1 MFLPEYVK
9 NCIDELSRAGFSAY
23 AVGGAVRDGLLG
35 LKPSDFDVT
44 TSARPEEILAVFS
57 HRRTIPTGIKHGT
70 ITVLFENG
78 EKLSPIE
85 ITTFRIDGEYRDSR
99 HPESVFF
106 SKNVRDDLSRRDF
119 TVNAM
124 AYNESEGI
132 IDAHG
137 GVRDLE
143 ARVIRAVGDPET
155 RFNEDALR
163 ILRAFRFAAQLEFE
177 IEPSTL
183 AATKAC
189 APLLKNIA
197 RERIGVEFK
206 KFLASRGVSYALEKM
221 IENGVWSAL
230 FSAAPAPV
238 TAEKINAAAPT
249 SAGAICAAVPL
260 ADTDVTAKSSLAA
273 SNVTATSPLT
283 AAETS
288 AEIIARLSELSNGQ
302 FATRLAVLLADLDI
316 DAREDFLNSLRLSNE
331 EKRLVLR
338 LCRVKE
344 FEMPEN
350 KSAERLARHFLH
362 LYGNVLPLASEV
374 LSFYNPCASDFLRVL
389 ELENELKRPLE
400 ISDIAVNGN
409 DLLPLC
415 RGDHKQ
421 VGLILKSLLDSV
433 IDDPALNTKEKL
445 LSLAASLIQ

>member
-9 NCIDELSRAGFSAY
+9 NCIDELSRAEFSAY

-35 LKPSDFDVT
+35 LKPSDFDVS

-70 ITVLFENG
+70 ITVLFEDG

-99 HPESVFF
+99 HPESVSF
-106 SKNVRDDLSRRDF
+106 SKDVRDDLSRRDF

-137 GVRDLE
+137 GARDLE

-183 AATKAC
+183 SAAKTC

-206 KFLASRGVSYALEKM
+206 KLLASSGVSYALEKM
-221 IENGVWSAL
+221 IEGGVWSSL
-230 FSAAPAPV
+230 FDL
-238 TAEKINAAAPT
+238 NAPT
-249 SAGAICAAVPL
+249 PKLVLNLSNL
-260 ADTDVTAKSSLAA
+260 ASTH
-273 SNVTATSPLT
+273 PM
-283 AAETS
+283 
-288 AEIIARLSELSNGQ
+288 ARLSL
-302 FATRLAVLLADLDI
+302 LLADSSDADVSTFLDG
-316 DAREDFLNSLRLSNE
+316 LRLSND
-331 EKRLVLR
+331 EKKLVTR
-338 LCRVKE
+338 LCNVKT
-344 FEMPEN
+344 F
-350 KSAERLARHFLH
+350 SAPANPRDNERAARYFLH
-362 LYGNVLPLASEV
+362 LYGNIFPLARTIFG
-374 LSFYNPCASDFLRVL
+374 FYNPTAHDFLHAL
-389 ELENELKRPLE
+389 DFESEQKRPIE
-400 ISDIAVNGN
+400 ISDLAVNGN

-415 RGDHKQ
+415 CGNHKQ
-421 VGLILKSLLDSV
+421 VGLLLKSLLNSV
-433 IDDPALNTKEKL
+433 IDDPTLNTKEKL
-445 LSLAASLIQ
+445 LLIASSIIQ

>member
-9 NCIDELSRAGFSAY
+9 NCIDELLRAGFSAY

-70 ITVLFENG
+70 ITVLFEDG

-99 HPESVFF
+99 HPESVSF
-106 SKNVRDDLSRRDF
+106 SKDVRDDLSRRDF

-137 GVRDLE
+137 GARDLE
-143 ARVIRAVGDPET
+143 AHVIRAVGDPET

-183 AATKAC
+183 SAGKTC

-206 KFLASRGVSYALEKM
+206 KLLASSGVSYALEKM
-221 IENGVWSAL
+221 IENGVWSSL
-230 FSAAPAPV
+230 FTTATPVTAGQSAEPV
-238 TAEKINAAAPT
+238 TAEQSTTPPFTVANMDKM
-249 SAGAICAAVPL
+249 
-260 ADTDVTAKSSLAA
+260 AKT
-273 SNVTATSPLT
+273 V
-283 AAETS
+283 
-288 AEIIARLSELSNGQ
+288 ARLSELSNGQ

-316 DAREDFLNSLRLSNE
+316 PAREDFLNSLRLSNE
-331 EKRLVLR
+331 EKRLILR

-344 FEMPEN
+344 FDLSDN
-350 KSAERLARHFLH
+350 KSTECLARQFLH
-362 LYGNVLPLASEV
+362 LYANVLPLASEV
-374 LSFYNPCASDFLRVL
+374 LRFYNPCAMDFLRVL
-389 ELENELKRPLE
+389 ELESAQKRPLE
-400 ISDIAVNGN
+400 ISDLAVNGN

-415 RGDHKQ
+415 RGNHKQ
-421 VGLILKSLLDSV
+421 VGLLLKSLLNSV

-445 LSLAASLIQ
+445 LLIASSIIQ

>member
-35 LKPSDFDVT
+35 LKPSDFDVS

-70 ITVLFENG
+70 ITVLFEDG

-99 HPESVFF
+99 HPESVSF
-106 SKNVRDDLSRRDF
+106 SKDVRDDLSRRDF

-137 GVRDLE
+137 GARDLE

-183 AATKAC
+183 SAAKTC

-206 KFLASRGVSYALEKM
+206 KLLASSGVSYALEKM

-230 FSAAPAPV
+230 FTTTSPVTAGQSTEPVTAGQSTEPV
-238 TAEKINAAAPT
+238 TAEQSTTPPFTVANMDKM
-249 SAGAICAAVPL
+249 
-260 ADTDVTAKSSLAA
+260 AKT
-273 SNVTATSPLT
+273 V
-283 AAETS
+283 
-288 AEIIARLSELSNGQ
+288 ARLSELSNGQ

-316 DAREDFLNSLRLSNE
+316 TAREDFLNSLRLSNE
-331 EKRLVLR
+331 EKRIVLR
-338 LCRVKE
+338 LCRVKD
-344 FEMPEN
+344 FDLSDN
-350 KSAERLARHFLH
+350 KSTERLARQFLH
-362 LYGNVLPLASEV
+362 LYANVLPLASEV
-374 LSFYNPCASDFLRVL
+374 LRFYNPCAMDFLRVL
-389 ELENELKRPLE
+389 ELESAQKRPLE
-400 ISDIAVNGN
+400 ISDLAVNGN

-415 RGDHKQ
+415 RGNHKQ
-421 VGLILKSLLDSV
+421 VGLLLKSLLNSV

-445 LSLAASLIQ
+445 LSIAASLIQ